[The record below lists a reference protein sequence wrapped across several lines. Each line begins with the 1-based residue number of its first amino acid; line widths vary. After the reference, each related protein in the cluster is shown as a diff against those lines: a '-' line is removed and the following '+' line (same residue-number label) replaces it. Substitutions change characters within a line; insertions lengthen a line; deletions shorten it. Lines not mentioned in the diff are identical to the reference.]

1 VVIPFVLVAA
11 GQPDVVRA
19 GLAFPAWSAGQDPAV
34 FSRRAWTGPNDGAV
48 RVTKTQGWSA
58 TVAGMPLPPVSP
70 ARMSW

>member
-1 VVIPFVLVAA
+1 MSCGHFLPFRRGRQARTR
-11 GQPDVVRA
+11 P
-19 GLAFPAWSAGQDPAV
+19 S